1 MIQPIPTDKSKI
13 FKNGYADDIIRT
25 GTISDGSCFFHALF
39 YALSSTY
46 RGLNEEE
53 RIQLIIKVRK
63 EIARSITLNKWKM
76 LGNGEIYRLQM
87 ASSLRDEI
95 IYLCTQLYSTPSE
108 QHLVMNKWDNEL
120 LPKLIWTD
128 DVEIPLQIMLNQMF
142 NREELNSKT
151 ILQKIEDDT
160 LQNFIHHIETDWV
173 DEFGIDIASEY
184 VKCNIHF
191 IQASNR
197 KVYRTFSNHNYE
209 RNVVLCWIDDAHY
222 ECLGKIIP
230 TNEGNK
236 VQRVFSNSNPFIV
249 NLTKNEEK

>member
-1 MIQPIPTDKSKI
+1 MIQPIPADKSKI
-13 FKNGYADDIIRT
+13 FKNKYSDNIVRT

-53 RIQLIIKVRK
+53 RIRLIIKVRK
-63 EIARSITLNKWKM
+63 EIAKSITIDKWKT

-95 IYLCTQLYSTPSE
+95 IRLCSE
-108 QHLVMNKWDNEL
+108 HEISSERHSIMNKWDNEL
-120 LPKLIWTD
+120 LPKLDWTK
-128 DVEIPLQIMLNQMF
+128 DVEIPLQAMLNQMF
-142 NREELNSKT
+142 PQKILDSRT
-151 ILQKIEDDT
+151 ILQKIEIET
-160 LQNFIHHIETDWV
+160 LKDFTYHIETDWV
-173 DEFGIDIASEY
+173 DEFGIDLASEY

-197 KVYRTFSNHNYE
+197 QVYKTFFKHEYN

-222 ECLGKIIP
+222 ECLGKIVP
-230 TNEGNK
+230 SEDGDK
-236 VQRVFSNSNPFIV
+236 LQRVFSNTNSFIV
-249 NLTKNEEK
+249 NLTKNE